1 MQRRN
6 GLFRIN
12 FRYLI
17 AFKIDGN
24 FVSYFY
30 LIDTRN
36 NEKLSRCQTI
46 MN

>member
-24 FVSYFY
+24 FDVIFLFDRY
-30 LIDTRN
+30 
-36 NEKLSRCQTI
+36 
-46 MN
+46 